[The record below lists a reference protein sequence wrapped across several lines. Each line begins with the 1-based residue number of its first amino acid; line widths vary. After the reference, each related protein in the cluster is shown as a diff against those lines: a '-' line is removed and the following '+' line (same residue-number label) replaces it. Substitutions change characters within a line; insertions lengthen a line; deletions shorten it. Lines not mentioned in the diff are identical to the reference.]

1 MAKQKTRYRCGWA
14 GDDEL
19 YQHYHDT
26 EWGVPQINDQALFE
40 KICLEGFQAGLSW
53 ITILKKR
60 EHFRKVFDGFD
71 PEKVVRYSDKKI
83 AKLLEDPG
91 IIRNKLKVNAAI
103 SNARAFLD
111 LQEKQSLASFLWGYV
126 DGTPVQNCF
135 NDLSEIPAETD
146 ISKQISKDLKKL
158 GFKFCGPTIV
168 YAMMQSIGMVND
180 HVLKCPDHD
189 KCKKLAKK
197 IKAPVN

>member
-1 MAKQKTRYRCGWA
+1 MTEKKERYRCGWA
-14 GDDEL
+14 GKDEL

-26 EWGVPQINDQALFE
+26 EWGVPQPDDNALFE

-71 PEKVVRYSDKKI
+71 AKKIIKYNDKKI
-83 AKLLEDPG
+83 AKLIDDPG
-91 IIRNKLKVNAAI
+91 IVRNKLKINATI
-103 SNARAFLD
+103 TNARAFLD

-126 DGTPVQNCF
+126 DGTPIQNQF

-146 ISKQISKDLKKL
+146 ISKQISTDLKKL

-180 HVLKCPDHD
+180 HVLTCPDHAR
-189 KCKKLAKK
+189 CKKLAKK
-197 IKAPVN
+197 FKAPTN